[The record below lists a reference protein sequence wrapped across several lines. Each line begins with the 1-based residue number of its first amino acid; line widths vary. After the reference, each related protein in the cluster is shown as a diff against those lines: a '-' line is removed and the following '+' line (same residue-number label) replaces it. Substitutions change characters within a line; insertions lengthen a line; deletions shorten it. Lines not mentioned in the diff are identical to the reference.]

1 MKSLLLDT
9 FKKFK
14 KLTKRKKKKR
24 NQKRLKS
31 LLKKN
36 QKVSIILCKVLHL
49 TKTQRRKISTLKM
62 TTAYLKK

>member
-14 KLTKRKKKKR
+14 NLTKRKKKR
-24 NQKRLKS
+24 NQKRLKL

-49 TKTQRRKISTLKM
+49 TKTQSRKISTLKM